1 MAKNKRDWA
10 EINSRKGKR
19 FVERDETYGGAGRG
33 RNSKAAKMTRAG
45 KSAGDRNAKAAS
57 KGERRGFDSSN
68 RSYDSGETLPSNGI
82 IGRNPVMEALRND
95 REIEKILVGKG
106 AEGSITKIIGI
117 AKDKGIP
124 IYQSDKLTL
133 DRIAAGA
140 PHQGVIAYASAYSYS
155 TMEDIYA
162 KAEASGEPPL
172 VVILDNLEDPH
183 NLGAIMRTAE
193 CAGAHGVIIPKRR
206 SVGLTEASG
215 EPPLVVILDNLED
228 PHNLGAIMR
237 TAECAGAHGVI
248 IPKRRSVGLTDT
260 VAKSSAGAIEY
271 MPCVKVAN
279 IGQTIDQLKE
289 EGFWVA
295 ACDMDGVPYYEQD
308 LTGKLAI
315 VIGSEGAGISQ
326 LVKKKCDF
334 TVSMPMVGKITSLN
348 ASNAAA
354 VLMYEVRRQRDGRK

>member
-1 MAKNKRDWA
+1 MLLTIISKLRRKESIDVFGLNTSYKKIMAKNKRDWA

-57 KGERRGFDSSN
+57 KGECRGFDSSN
-68 RSYDSGETLPSNGI
+68 RSYDGEETISSNAI

-155 TMEDIYA
+155 TMEDIYV
-162 KAEASGEPPL
+162 KA
-172 VVILDNLEDPH
+172 
-183 NLGAIMRTAE
+183 
-193 CAGAHGVIIPKRR
+193 
-206 SVGLTEASG
+206 EASG

-271 MPCVKVAN
+271 MPCVKVSN

-289 EGFWVA
+289 DGFWVA